1 MILVVDHGIR
11 NVRTYLF
18 DAAGKYIDQSVA
30 NIVFEKIIL
39 ANSSQPRRDG
49 AVAAAIKDFDVL
61 KEFISA
67 ATIATFVDIPFALL
81 FIFALLYLTGWVC
94 LVPVISIIALV
105 VTGYIAHIRMKSFSK
120 EMQAES
126 QSKQATIIEALQ
138 NKDLICAMDAG
149 GLFKGRWES
158 AIELQAESQ
167 NRSKEISS
175 GAMNFVQLIGQL
187 NQILVLSVGAALAF
201 KNIIG
206 MGTLVAASIMAS
218 RAIAPF
224 SQVVSLLSR
233 LSQVMQSYRALDAM
247 ILESDQRVSA
257 MTPVNIDIS
266 ELKPVLS
273 LKQLSLQYP
282 NAKQPVLLNLNLE
295 LSMSMVVAVLGK
307 SGAGKSTMLR
317 LISGLTLPSSGDILI
332 DGVNLKSF
340 AQDLRKKRFSF
351 AMQDPMIF
359 SGTLLENI
367 TLSSEPPDSK
377 RLMQVI
383 SVCCLEDLIGTLSD
397 GLASKVR
404 ERGQDFSGGQR
415 QLISIARAL
424 YRDVDFYFFDEPTS
438 SLDPATEAKLIH
450 NLQLFLA
457 NKAVLFSTH
466 KPKPL
471 DISTHCL
478 VLESGRVTY
487 YDQTSVVLARL
498 NQATNK

>member
-1 MILVVDHGIR
+1 
-11 NVRTYLF
+11 
-18 DAAGKYIDQSVA
+18 
-30 NIVFEKIIL
+30 
-39 ANSSQPRRDG
+39 
-49 AVAAAIKDFDVL
+49 
-61 KEFISA
+61 
-67 ATIATFVDIPFALL
+67 
-81 FIFALLYLTGWVC
+81 
-94 LVPVISIIALV
+94 
-105 VTGYIAHIRMKSFSK
+105 
-120 EMQAES
+120 
-126 QSKQATIIEALQ
+126 
-138 NKDLICAMDAG
+138 
-149 GLFKGRWES
+149 
-158 AIELQAESQ
+158 
-167 NRSKEISS
+167 
-175 GAMNFVQLIGQL
+175 
-187 NQILVLSVGAALAF
+187 
-201 KNIIG
+201 
-206 MGTLVAASIMAS
+206 
-218 RAIAPF
+218 
-224 SQVVSLLSR
+224 
-233 LSQVMQSYRALDAM
+233 
-247 ILESDQRVSA
+247 
-257 MTPVNIDIS
+257 
-266 ELKPVLS
+266 
-273 LKQLSLQYP
+273 
-282 NAKQPVLLNLNLE
+282 
-295 LSMSMVVAVLGK
+295 
-307 SGAGKSTMLR
+307 
-317 LISGLTLPSSGDILI
+317 
-332 DGVNLKSF
+332 
-340 AQDLRKKRFSF
+340 
-351 AMQDPMIF
+351 MQDPMIF